1 LGIDLFTNQRTNIFI
16 YYFFTTLSFIA
27 IFSYLV
33 NSTSFSHLYIFL
45 ILIFFISIAGFLI
58 SKLAVDPLE
67 EYINNLQTFSVET
80 LHELNLPLSTIRTNL
95 GMLYKNNENEKSITR
110 LKRIDTAC
118 EMLEQ
123 RYNELDYMIKKQSLK
138 IQKESFELSELVQK
152 RVEFLRQIYPS
163 FKFKL
168 ELDQTY
174 ITSDKIGLSKVI
186 DNLIDNCVKYSN
198 NSTDIDISLKENELF
213 IKDYGCGIDEL
224 ELVKI
229 FDTYY
234 QSNSNNQGYGIGL
247 SMVKRFCD
255 NNNILL
261 KIDSNPKNGTKV
273 VLKFK
278 DN

>member
-1 LGIDLFTNQRTNIFI
+1 MGTNLFRNQRTNIFI

-27 IFSYLV
+27 ILYYLV
-33 NSTSFSHLYIFL
+33 NHTNINHLYIFL
-45 ILIFFISIAGFLI
+45 ILVFFISIAGFLI

-95 GMLYKNNENEKSITR
+95 GMLYKNNIDEKSMKR
-110 LKRIDTAC
+110 LKRIDSAC

-123 RYNELDYMIKKQSLK
+123 RYNELNYMIKKQSLK
-138 IQKESFELSELVQK
+138 IQKETFELSELVQK
-152 RVEFLRQIYPS
+152 RVDFLSQIYPN
-163 FKFKL
+163 FEFN
-168 ELDQTY
+168 LDLNTTN
-174 ITSDKIGLSKVI
+174 ITSDRIGLAKVI
-186 DNLIDNCVKYSN
+186 DNLIDNGVKYSK
-198 NSTDIDISLKENELF
+198 NSTKIDISLKENELF
-213 IKDYGCGIDEL
+213 IQDYGSGIDEL
-224 ELVKI
+224 ELVNI

-234 QSNSNNQGYGIGL
+234 QSNSSNQGFGIGL

-261 KIDSNPKNGTKV
+261 KIDSNPDNGTKV
-273 VLKFK
+273 LLKFK